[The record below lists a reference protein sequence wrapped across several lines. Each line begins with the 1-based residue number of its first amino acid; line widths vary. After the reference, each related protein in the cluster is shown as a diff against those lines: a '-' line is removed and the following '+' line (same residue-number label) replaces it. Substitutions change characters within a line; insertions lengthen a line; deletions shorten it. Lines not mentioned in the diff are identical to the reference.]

1 MRKTMSRRRVGQS
14 DIELRLS
21 CLAEQNFLNM
31 PVFEG
36 KAEQNRLYAAAQ
48 RERARRKKLL
58 NLRFKRAL
66 VAVCMMLLLIGTGAG
81 AYGSIIGYNGV
92 IYEDTDE
99 FTARGFVPDCFRL
112 PYDMLDK
119 FASEKSFAFTL
130 NNECKIRDIIFK
142 YINENDYLIFNIW
155 NSDSEKFDEDQ
166 LVPNPALNCLLI
178 DKIQRRISF
187 MKSKKLF
194 FTLFVAV
201 FMAAAL
207 LFLFVGNVANVY
219 ASQTQETINWNMKD
233 VWQNKTSRD
242 VPAFATYDAMIEC
255 APRAG
260 FTALGFYDYE
270 YPELLT
276 GDVYEGTNVV
286 NNSYYAFYDEY
297 KELMELMKQS
307 STGVTVRN
315 FKKGLTEYVER
326 RGRSVTFTSVMS
338 KGTAD
343 LTQCIFA
350 FAAQKPVVMFLDGF
364 RYVMRHEEVAN
375 RDTITYYTEEDV
387 KHAVLVYGHILFTYD
402 YTTRREYYLVNSGY
416 RGNVKMPIDS
426 FLDVD
431 DAYIIDIT

>member
-1 MRKTMSRRRVGQS
+1 
-14 DIELRLS
+14 
-21 CLAEQNFLNM
+21 
-31 PVFEG
+31 
-36 KAEQNRLYAAAQ
+36 
-48 RERARRKKLL
+48 
-58 NLRFKRAL
+58 
-66 VAVCMMLLLIGTGAG
+66 
-81 AYGSIIGYNGV
+81 
-92 IYEDTDE
+92 
-99 FTARGFVPDCFRL
+99 
-112 PYDMLDK
+112 
-119 FASEKSFAFTL
+119 
-130 NNECKIRDIIFK
+130 
-142 YINENDYLIFNIW
+142 
-155 NSDSEKFDEDQ
+155 
-166 LVPNPALNCLLI
+166 
-178 DKIQRRISF
+178 

-233 VWQNKTSRD
+233 IWQNKTSRD
-242 VPAFATYDAMIEC
+242 VPAFGYYDLMVEC
-255 APRAG
+255 GPRAG
-260 FTALGFYDYE
+260 LTALGFYDYE

-276 GDVYEGTNVV
+276 GDVYEGTYVATDE
-286 NNSYYAFYDEY
+286 YYDFYDEY

-307 STGVTVRN
+307 PTGVTVRN

-416 RGNVKMPIDS
+416 RGNVMMPIDS

-431 DAYIIDIT
+431 YAYIIDIT

>member
-1 MRKTMSRRRVGQS
+1 
-14 DIELRLS
+14 
-21 CLAEQNFLNM
+21 
-31 PVFEG
+31 
-36 KAEQNRLYAAAQ
+36 
-48 RERARRKKLL
+48 
-58 NLRFKRAL
+58 
-66 VAVCMMLLLIGTGAG
+66 
-81 AYGSIIGYNGV
+81 
-92 IYEDTDE
+92 
-99 FTARGFVPDCFRL
+99 
-112 PYDMLDK
+112 
-119 FASEKSFAFTL
+119 
-130 NNECKIRDIIFK
+130 
-142 YINENDYLIFNIW
+142 
-155 NSDSEKFDEDQ
+155 
-166 LVPNPALNCLLI
+166 
-178 DKIQRRISF
+178 

-338 KGTAD
+338 
-343 LTQCIFA
+343 LSLI
-350 FAAQKPVVMFLDGF
+350 
-364 RYVMRHEEVAN
+364 
-375 RDTITYYTEEDV
+375 
-387 KHAVLVYGHILFTYD
+387 HISEP
-402 YTTRREYYLVNSGY
+402 TRPY
-416 RGNVKMPIDS
+416 
-426 FLDVD
+426 
-431 DAYIIDIT
+431 

>member
-1 MRKTMSRRRVGQS
+1 
-14 DIELRLS
+14 
-21 CLAEQNFLNM
+21 
-31 PVFEG
+31 
-36 KAEQNRLYAAAQ
+36 
-48 RERARRKKLL
+48 
-58 NLRFKRAL
+58 
-66 VAVCMMLLLIGTGAG
+66 
-81 AYGSIIGYNGV
+81 
-92 IYEDTDE
+92 
-99 FTARGFVPDCFRL
+99 
-112 PYDMLDK
+112 
-119 FASEKSFAFTL
+119 
-130 NNECKIRDIIFK
+130 
-142 YINENDYLIFNIW
+142 
-155 NSDSEKFDEDQ
+155 
-166 LVPNPALNCLLI
+166 
-178 DKIQRRISF
+178 

-219 ASQTQETINWNMKD
+219 ASQTQETINWNLKD

-364 RYVMRHEEVAN
+364 RYVMHHEEVAN